1 MYSLQNT
8 VNLLKMI
15 IVIIKGT
22 PDIKRAAF
30 ILESKLEGLLPP
42 CPPPGF
48 VDPVNTI
55 ELSLQQSVA
64 LFEACC
70 KILITCLTSFDIDD
84 TILTKPVITCSKL
97 TIETLEQG
105 VKCVQS

>member
-22 PDIKRAAF
+22 PDTKRAAF
-30 ILESKLEGLLPP
+30 ILKLEGLVPP
-42 CPPPGF
+42 CPLGF

-105 VKCVQS
+105 IKCVKS